1 MKERGFIC
9 QSCHMPE
16 IDRPVAV
23 NSPIRRG
30 RKHLWRG
37 GHDPEMVKSAVAI
50 KVTAHPPVPKPG
62 DDLMVT
68 LTLVNAGA
76 GHKLPTGDPDR
87 HFTVEFMV
95 MDQDNKVLKEQSDT
109 MGRWIMW
116 QPAIIEL
123 YDNRLLPLASRDYTF
138 IYRVPKGLSGLKLQA
153 RVRYHIQSEKQH
165 QMLIKK
171 FGLTASD
178 PYNFTVYERSVPL
191 AGDIAKQFDEV
202 APPAS
207 QMACLATDHG

>member
-1 MKERGFIC
+1 
-9 QSCHMPE
+9 MPE

-30 RKHLWRG
+30 RRHLWRG
-37 GHDPEMVKSAVAI
+37 GHDPEMVKSAVSVR
-50 KVTAHPPVPKPG
+50 VTADPPLPKPG
-62 DDLMVT
+62 DDLTVT
-68 LTLVNAGA
+68 LSLMNSGA

-95 MDQDNKVLKEQSDT
+95 TDRDGKVLKEQRDT

-116 QPAIIEL
+116 QPAIIEF

-138 IYRVPKGLSGLKLQA
+138 SYRVPKEPGSLQLKIL
-153 RVRYHIQSEKQH
+153 VRYHIQTEGQH

-171 FGLTASD
+171 FGLTADD
-178 PYNFTVYERSVPL
+178 PYHFAVFERSVPL
-191 AGDIAKQFDEV
+191 TGDLAKHFEEPSLPPQLACATPHAG
-202 APPAS
+202 
-207 QMACLATDHG
+207 